1 MSERH
6 MASDNELDAL
16 RQKKLA
22 ELQMRAQ
29 QETAAQEQAKQVDAQ
44 KALMMRQILTPEAR
58 ERLANL
64 RMTRPDAVEQVENQL
79 IMLAQSGRVSQ
90 QIDDYTLRQ
99 ILRKVMPTKR
109 EIRIERR

>member
-1 MSERH
+1 
-6 MASDNELDAL
+6 MANDNELEGL

-29 QETAAQEQAKQVDAQ
+29 QEAAAQEQAKQVDAQ
-44 KALMMRQILTPEAR
+44 KALLMRQILTPEAR

-64 RMTRPDAVEQVENQL
+64 RMTRPDVVEQVENQL
-79 IMLAQSGRVSQ
+79 IMLVQSGRISQ

-109 EIRIERR
+109 EIKIERR